1 MPKRPL
7 FIFDLDN
14 TLYPPEVTLWRIVD
28 ERIEEYVRRKLG
40 TDPGTAHRMRK
51 AFLAEFGTTL
61 RGLMH
66 YHGVS
71 PGDYL
76 AFVHDVPIPEIVPPR
91 PELREM
97 LSGLPGRCV
106 VFTNGSE
113 GLSLIHISEPTRLRR

>member
-28 ERIEEYVRRKLG
+28 ARIEEYVRWKLG
-40 TDPGTAHRMRK
+40 TDPKTAHRMRK

-66 YHGVS
+66 HHGVS
-71 PGDYL
+71 PGDYSSSSTTCR
-76 AFVHDVPIPEIVPPR
+76 FRRSSPR
-91 PELREM
+91 GR
-97 LSGLPGRCV
+97 SCGRC
-106 VFTNGSE
+106 S
-113 GLSLIHISEPTRLRR
+113 R